1 MQTDSAA
8 KTTGSSGFPPGSF
21 GSYRPVREIGRG
33 AHGLVFLA
41 DGPAG
46 GRVALK
52 VCRRPDDQER
62 APEWEREKRGWSLYA
77 NLPAAPGLVRV
88 LGTGE
93 TDGGAAFWVA
103 MELADPEPG
112 GSPDDPVS
120 YRPLTLASVA
130 AAEVALPLDRCLAIG
145 ERLAAALE
153 HLQRHHLLHRD
164 VKPGNVLFVRGAPVI
179 ADAGLV
185 VNEREAASLVGTPG
199 YEPPEHHGTP
209 QGDVFSLGRT
219 LWRIGTGREPE
230 EAGFAP
236 CPEADTSDPDFWRF
250 LAIVGKA
257 TSPVPER
264 RYRSAKALRKDLARL
279 RRCRK
284 AARLRPLRVLAAA
297 AALALLVP
305 AVWNLPVFRS
315 WQSQNPEFRDH
326 FPLPFPYSL
335 ARSLLVSPDAPE
347 RPDSRLP
354 SLERAQMWNALCL
367 VSRCPWNPTPEEK
380 RFAMEETG
388 FHWSDKD
395 WEQTLKLWR
404 TPSP

>member
-1 MQTDSAA
+1 MQTDSE
-8 KTTGSSGFPPGSF
+8 TTTTSPPAFPADAF
-21 GSYRPVREIGRG
+21 GPYRPIREIGRG
-33 AHGLVFLA
+33 AHGSVFLA
-41 DGPAG
+41 DGPG

-52 VCRRPDDQER
+52 VCLRPDDLER

-77 NLPAAPGLVRV
+77 NLPVAPGLVRV

-93 TDGGAAFWVA
+93 TDGGAAFWIA

-112 GSPDDPVS
+112 GSADDPDS

-185 VNEREAASLVGTPG
+185 VDDREAASLVGTPG
-199 YEPPEHHGTP
+199 YEPPEHHGAP
-209 QGDVFSLGRT
+209 QGDIFSLGRT
-219 LWRIGTGREPE
+219 LWRIGTGRAPE

-236 CPEADTSDPDFWRF
+236 CAEADTSDPDFWRF

-264 RYRSAKALRKDLARL
+264 RYRSAKALRKELSGL
-279 RRCRK
+279 RRRR
-284 AARLRPLRVLAAA
+284 AVARRRRIRPLLWIAI
-297 AALALLVP
+297 LPILVP
-305 AVWNLPVFRS
+305 AIWNFSTFRAIMTVDESMRALIVW
-315 WQSQNPEFRDH
+315 
-326 FPLPFPYSL
+326 PFPYRML
-335 ARSLLVSPDAPE
+335 KPLF
-347 RPDSRLP
+347 
-354 SLERAQMWNALCL
+354 
-367 VSRCPWNPTPEEK
+367 VSRNPPPPPWKQAVDDANEAL
-380 RFAMEETG
+380 RNVR
-388 FHWSDKD
+388 SDLQRQRDERRK
-395 WEQTLKLWR
+395 
-404 TPSP
+404 P

>member
-1 MQTDSAA
+1 MQTDSATQ
-8 KTTGSSGFPPGSF
+8 TTVPPAFPAGAF
-21 GSYRPVREIGRG
+21 GPYRPLREIGSG
-33 AHGLVFLA
+33 AHGSVFLA
-41 DGPAG
+41 DGPG

-52 VCRRPDDQER
+52 VCRRPDDPDR
-62 APEWEREKRGWSLYA
+62 APGWEREKRGWSLYA

-93 TDGGAAFWVA
+93 TDGGAAFWIA

-112 GSPDDPVS
+112 SSADDPDS

-185 VNEREAASLVGTPG
+185 ADEREAASLVGTPG

-219 LWRIGTGREPE
+219 LWRIGTGRAPE

-236 CPEADTSDPDFWRF
+236 CAEADTSDPDFWRF
-250 LAIVGKA
+250 LAILGKA
-257 TSPVPER
+257 TSPVPGR
-264 RYRSAKALRKDLARL
+264 RYRSAKAFRKDLVRL
-279 RRCRK
+279 RRRHAAKRFRK
-284 AARLRPLRVLAAA
+284 LRILLLV
-297 AALALLVP
+297 AALPILVP
-305 AVWNLPVFRS
+305 AIWNFMTFRVILMQDEAMRAAIVW
-315 WQSQNPEFRDH
+315 
-326 FPLPFPYSL
+326 PFPYRIL
-335 ARSLLVSPDAPE
+335 KPLF
-347 RPDSRLP
+347 
-354 SLERAQMWNALCL
+354 
-367 VSRCPWNPTPEEK
+367 VSRNPPPPPWKPAVDDMNESLRDLLSDLPGQPDDRNNP
-380 RFAMEETG
+380 
-388 FHWSDKD
+388 
-395 WEQTLKLWR
+395 
-404 TPSP
+404 

>member
-1 MQTDSAA
+1 MQTDSATQ
-8 KTTGSSGFPPGSF
+8 TTVPPAFPADAF
-21 GSYRPVREIGRG
+21 GPYRPVREIGRG
-33 AHGLVFLA
+33 AHGSVFLA
-41 DGPAG
+41 DGPG

-52 VCRRPDDQER
+52 ICLRPDDPER

-77 NLPAAPGLVRV
+77 NLPVAPGLVRV
-88 LGTGE
+88 LRTGE

-112 GSPDDPVS
+112 GSADDPDS

-185 VNEREAASLVGTPG
+185 VDEREAASLVGTPG

-219 LWRIGTGREPE
+219 LWRIGTGRAPE

-236 CPEADTSDPDFWRF
+236 CAEADTSDPDFWRF
-250 LAIVGKA
+250 LAILGKA
-257 TSPVPER
+257 TSPVPGR
-264 RYRSAKALRKDLARL
+264 RYRSAKAFLKDLARL
-279 RRCRK
+279 RRRH
-284 AARLRPLRVLAAA
+284 AARWLRRLAVPALAATSIALLLVLA
-297 AALALLVP
+297 
-305 AVWNLPVFRS
+305 WNLGLRS
-315 WQSQNPEFRDH
+315 G
-326 FPLPFPYSL
+326 PLPE
-335 ARSLLVSPDAPE
+335 PDPAE
-347 RPDSRLP
+347 PDPLDAIRDAI
-354 SLERAQMWNALCL
+354 RASGIDPKKIH
-367 VSRCPWNPTPEEK
+367 VVTPEEVNRIVEDSTK
-380 RFAMEETG
+380 SVGTALDDIR
-388 FHWSDKD
+388 SD
-395 WEQTLKLWR
+395 LGKLR
-404 TPSP
+404 RENEKQ